1 MVPMGKR
8 KLSTIRAL
16 LLLAPVLF
24 VAWWLW
30 RRPTREISRY
40 DDALDRALAPVMEQR
55 EVKAKL
61 GAVTSAQARLLA
73 RDLAE
78 QSIQYL
84 APRDLE
90 LWQATRAR
98 VAEASPA
105 RCAKLWKGGS
115 TEFLGPAIAALGDD
129 ALDAYVAMLARALA
143 LRLERKPPPEPSVGA
158 LRQGFDAIAAQMPA
172 DAAASFRT
180 DVARRELTDARACE
194 LFRSLSAGIQRL
206 EPAQRVDFLR
216 ALAKAL
222 QAPAGL

>member
-16 LLLAPVLF
+16 LLLAPVSF
-24 VAWWLW
+24 VGWWLW
-30 RRPTREISRY
+30 QRPTHESSRF

-55 EVKAKL
+55 EVKSKL

-105 RCAKLWKGGS
+105 ACAKLWKGGN
-115 TEFLGPAIAALGDD
+115 TEFLGPAIAALGDET
-129 ALDAYVAMLARALA
+129 LDDYVAMLARGLS
-143 LRLERKPPPEPSVGA
+143 LRLERKPPPEPSVTA
-158 LRQGFDAIAAQMPA
+158 LSQGFVAIAAHMPA
-172 DAAASFRT
+172 EAGAAFQA
-180 DVARRELTDARACE
+180 DVAQRELTDARACE
-194 LFRSLSAGIQRL
+194 LFRALSTGIDRL
-206 EPAQRVDFLR
+206 EPAQRADFLR

-222 QAPAGL
+222 QAPAP